1 MAVASTFIH
10 NNLEVMNRNTAT
22 KVNPTNLLVN
32 MHITDHGSDWLWAA
46 FSVFLLLTIIHLLL
60 FLYGNFRKPGVKN
73 SLLVIPLFTNAVF
86 SVFYFTYASNLGYAW
101 QAVEFQHAGT
111 GLRQIFYAKFV
122 AWFVGWPA
130 VLALFEIV
138 TSTVLDRIEE
148 NPNIFKKFFLIFQ
161 TWLVKFI
168 FVEIYVLGLLIGSII
183 FSTYKFG
190 YFTFAVFFQL
200 LLMVWVGRDLHRSF
214 KSPSHSNIA
223 NFFLIFF
230 YLVWILYPVAWGL
243 SEGGNVIQP
252 DSEAVFYGIL
262 DLITFGLMPTILI
275 FFTIKGCDEEF
286 FSKLWQYHVKSEAE
300 SIHENEK
307 AVAET
312 PSTEAGVVDAEVDNE
327 PQAQV

>member
-1 MAVASTFIH
+1 
-10 NNLEVMNRNTAT
+10 
-22 KVNPTNLLVN
+22 
-32 MHITDHGSDWLWAA
+32 
-46 FSVFLLLTIIHLLL
+46 
-60 FLYGNFRKPGVKN
+60 
-73 SLLVIPLFTNAVF
+73 
-86 SVFYFTYASNLGYAW
+86 
-101 QAVEFQHAGT
+101 
-111 GLRQIFYAKFV
+111 
-122 AWFVGWPA
+122 
-130 VLALFEIV
+130 
-138 TSTVLDRIEE
+138 
-148 NPNIFKKFFLIFQ
+148 
-161 TWLVKFI
+161 
-168 FVEIYVLGLLIGSII
+168 
-183 FSTYKFG
+183 
-190 YFTFAVFFQL
+190 
-200 LLMVWVGRDLHRSF
+200 MVWVGRDLHRSF

-275 FFTIKGCDEEF
+275 FFAIKGCDEEF